1 MTQFLVASLLILILG
16 GFILTF
22 SPKEEKRLLCPDC
35 RSYMKFVEYIEEEN
49 RDLYRCPVC
58 GKVLR
63 VIPE

>member
-1 MTQFLVASLLILILG
+1 MTQFLVISLIILVI
-16 GFILTF
+16 GFILSF
-22 SPKEEKRLLCPDC
+22 SPKEEKKLLCPDC

-58 GKVLR
+58 GKILR

>member
-1 MTQFLVASLLILILG
+1 MTQFLVASLILFVCI

-35 RSYMKFVEYIEEEN
+35 KSYMNFVEYVEEEN
-49 RDLYRCPVC
+49 RDLYKCPVC
-58 GKVLR
+58 GKILR